1 MAKNT
6 KGGLGRG
13 LDSLLGGYEA
23 AIEPARPTAPA
34 QKEQPATPAPAQ
46 SPNADPVDKRIT
58 PARTADREV
67 IREEDLPQED
77 RAVLDGEKKESSSV
91 KTTQETVKP
100 TIAVK
105 DVVAKKELIE
115 ENDGVTIMGVVE
127 RVPRA
132 SSAPRPAS
140 DQSPAAAKTAP
151 AAASTKPAV
160 NTVAPAS
167 STSRAAANAAANT
180 AEAIE
185 GEPMTIE
192 VAIDQVKPN
201 PNQPRMHFNKEELEE
216 LSSSIQK
223 DGLLQPIVV
232 RKVDDTYEIIAG
244 ERRWQACNLA
254 GMKTVPVRVIEA
266 DDMKVLEL
274 ALIENLQRSDLN
286 PIEEAYGYKRMMER
300 GGRTQSEVAAAVSK
314 GRSTIANALR
324 LLDLPE
330 EAQQLLYE
338 ERITAGHARAILSI
352 PTEEGRQ
359 KLTDK
364 LKKEKLSV
372 REAES
377 IARLFA
383 GRAKAASQ
391 PPRPPMPKLYKTTAK
406 SLAAELGTKV
416 RIRSA
421 NGKNKIEIEF
431 KDEEDLQR
439 LLEKMHESGREE
451 E

>member
-1 MAKNT
+1 
-6 KGGLGRG
+6 
-13 LDSLLGGYEA
+13 
-23 AIEPARPTAPA
+23 
-34 QKEQPATPAPAQ
+34 
-46 SPNADPVDKRIT
+46 
-58 PARTADREV
+58 
-67 IREEDLPQED
+67 
-77 RAVLDGEKKESSSV
+77 
-91 KTTQETVKP
+91 
-100 TIAVK
+100 
-105 DVVAKKELIE
+105 
-115 ENDGVTIMGVVE
+115 
-127 RVPRA
+127 
-132 SSAPRPAS
+132 
-140 DQSPAAAKTAP
+140 
-151 AAASTKPAV
+151 
-160 NTVAPAS
+160 
-167 STSRAAANAAANT
+167 
-180 AEAIE
+180 
-185 GEPMTIE
+185 MTIE

-377 IARLFA
+377 IARLLPEEQ
-383 GRAKAASQ
+383 RRHRSLLVLLC
-391 PPRPPMPKLYKTTAK
+391 PSCIRPRQNRLQR
-406 SLAAELGTKV
+406 SLAPRFAFAALTA
-416 RIRSA
+416 RIRLRLSSRTKRISSVSL
-421 NGKNKIEIEF
+421 KNA
-431 KDEEDLQR
+431 
-439 LLEKMHESGREE
+439 
-451 E
+451 